1 MRAFAF
7 GGIVKKRFFGIC
19 LFLFVLT
26 AAAGCGRTD
35 GSVESS
41 AAGEAGAAVQNM
53 SAEAELQGEM
63 LALTLHGYCVSEV
76 NAADLQALGEPAGQ
90 ESAGKDPEGPAG
102 PESAGKDPEG
112 PADLESAAKALEALR
127 RAMEEDRPEQQY
139 HAEDITVLLP
149 TTEEDR
155 KSGLTPRELAGTVHG
170 WQDDEGEYHILVS
183 AGNEIFWIRWGAG
196 QTENAGPTENAGEA
210 ESAGKAK
217 TAGEDDSARGGAAL
231 ITGKW
236 GD

>member
-26 AAAGCGRTD
+26 AAAGCGRAD

-41 AAGEAGAAVQNM
+41 AAGEAGAAAQNM
-53 SAEAELQGEM
+53 SAEAELQGEL

-76 NAADLQALGEPAGQ
+76 NAADLQALGEPAG
-90 ESAGKDPEGPAG
+90 
-102 PESAGKDPEG
+102 PESAGKELEG
-112 PADLESAAKALEALR
+112 PAGLESAAKALEALR

-149 TTEEDR
+149 TTKEDR

-196 QTENAGPTENAGEA
+196 QTENAGETKT
-210 ESAGKAK
+210 AGKAK
-217 TAGEDDSARGGAAL
+217 TAGEDDSARGGASV

>member
-7 GGIVKKRFFGIC
+7 GGIVKKKFFGIC

-26 AAAGCGRTD
+26 AAAGCGRAD

-76 NAADLQALGEPAGQ
+76 NAADLQALGEPAG
-90 ESAGKDPEGPAG
+90 
-102 PESAGKDPEG
+102 PESAGKDTEG
-112 PADLESAAKALEALR
+112 PAGLESAAKALEALR
-127 RAMEEDRPEQQY
+127 RAMEENRPEQQY

-183 AGNEIFWIRWGAG
+183 AGNEIFWIRWGDG

-210 ESAGKAK
+210 RTAGEAEAAGKAK
-217 TAGEDDSARGGAAL
+217 TAGEDDSARGGASV

>member
-26 AAAGCGRTD
+26 AAAGCGRAD

-76 NAADLQALGEPAGQ
+76 NAADLQALGEPAG
-90 ESAGKDPEGPAG
+90 
-102 PESAGKDPEG
+102 PESAGKELEG
-112 PADLESAAKALEALR
+112 PAGLESAAKALEALR
-127 RAMEEDRPEQQY
+127 RAMEENRPEQQY

-149 TTEEDR
+149 TTKEDR

-196 QTENAGPTENAGEA
+196 QTENAGETKT
-210 ESAGKAK
+210 AGKAK

-236 GD
+236 GDKNAQP